1 MGERAGLISYLLD
14 THILVWWRQ
23 DFKRLRKVQAQVLQD
38 LEERGQVS
46 GVSAISLRELAKMI
60 QRGRIELDVP
70 LEAWLSEIEQHP
82 LLNVFPLTSK
92 IAAESVRLG
101 DDFHRDPADQII
113 VATARCHDLT
123 LVTADDRIR
132 KWGKVRVL

>member
-1 MGERAGLISYLLD
+1 MISYLVD

-23 DFKRLRKVQAQVLQD
+23 DFKRLSKAQAHVLAG
-38 LEERGQVS
+38 LEEQGQVV

-60 QRGRIELDVP
+60 QKQRIEVDAP
-70 LEAWLSEIEQHP
+70 LETWLGNVASHP
-82 LLNVFPLTSK
+82 LLSIIPITASV
-92 IAAESVRLG
+92 AAESVQLG

-123 LVTADDRIR
+123 LITADERIR
-132 KWGKVRVL
+132 RWGKVRVV